1 MATETQEPPSIVD
14 AMGGRLGMVE
24 SVVPA
29 TAFVVAYTA
38 SGQDTTVAAIVALA
52 LAGAL
57 SLARLVRGSTV
68 QYALSGAA
76 GVGLAAF
83 IATRT
88 GRAEDFF
95 LPGLLMNVAYAT
107 AFLVSIVVRRPL
119 LGLFAQVTTQR
130 DGSWRQDPVQVR
142 AYTKASWVWVGLF
155 GARLA
160 VQLPL
165 YLAGEVVVLGV
176 ARVAMGVPLFAVAI
190 WLSYL
195 LLRGRV
201 DALPGR
207 FSGS

>member
-1 MATETQEPPSIVD
+1 
-14 AMGGRLGMVE
+14 MGGRLGMVE

-38 SGQDTTVAAIVALA
+38 SGQDTTIAAVVALA
-52 LAGAL
+52 LAGVL
-57 SLARLVRGSTV
+57 SIARLVRGGTL
-68 QYALSGAA
+68 QYALSGAV
-76 GVGLAAF
+76 GVAFAAF

-95 LPGLLMNVAYAT
+95 LPGLLLNVAYGT
-107 AFLVSIVVRRPL
+107 GFLVSILVRRPL
-119 LGLFAQVTTQR
+119 LGVFAQLTTQR
-130 DGSWRQDPVQVR
+130 DGTWRQDPAQVV
-142 AYTKASWVWVGLF
+142 AYTKASWIWVGLF
-155 GARLA
+155 GLRLL

-176 ARVAMGVPLFAVAI
+176 AKVAMGVPLFAIAI

-201 DALPGR
+201 EALPGR